1 MQTLSSLISTHIST
15 LYWDIPFSP
24 TLSAPPRAEHGEYC
38 FGIFTLAK
46 PLGKS
51 PNMIAEEIASSLR
64 ADIENF
70 TQVNVIGGYVNL
82 SCTARVWMD
91 ILSQVENQ
99 QQEKKNETIVVDY
112 IGMNVGKPPHIGHI
126 CTPLQGQSIINVLKY
141 HGYHVISDSHLGDWG
156 LLFGKLIIGFEKY
169 GSQEK
174 LREDAINHLL
184 EVYIA
189 INTDT
194 ESDPSIEQ
202 FCRDAFRELSNGKKE
217 YTDLWVQF
225 TTASIA
231 TNKKILELM
240 HIHQDYDI
248 GESFYEWL
256 PIPKIGTQPNLI
268 YDMNS
273 IVTELLAK
281 WIATQN
287 EDGSVGVVFAEE
299 TKLPSTILRKKDGT
313 NLYLTSD
320 LATIKYR
327 LTNGW
332 NPKKILYFVDVR
344 QSLHLKQ
351 AFTIAKMAWGM
362 EDTEITHA
370 ANGAIVLPE
379 GAMSTRKWNII
390 RLDALVEEWYVRM
403 KALLEEKK
411 RELSESDIREIAIG
425 AIKYSYLS
433 QDRER
438 DVVFTWD
445 KALSFEWNSG
455 PYIQYACVRAAKIV
469 GTIEK
474 REYDYSNIEGLSP
487 YDTALIRTLA
497 EMESKIQTTADTYK
511 PHTLALFCY
520 DLAVCFNSFYVHTPK
535 ILEETDADL
544 RSLRLHLCR
553 LVAEKLTLGFDL
565 LGIKMPS
572 EM

>member
-1 MQTLSSLISTHIST
+1 
-15 LYWDIPFSP
+15 
-24 TLSAPPRAEHGEYC
+24 
-38 FGIFTLAK
+38 
-46 PLGKS
+46 
-51 PNMIAEEIASSLR
+51 MIAEEIASSLR

-248 GESFYEWL
+248 GESFYE
-256 PIPKIGTQPNLI
+256 
-268 YDMNS
+268 
-273 IVTELLAK
+273 
-281 WIATQN
+281 
-287 EDGSVGVVFAEE
+287 
-299 TKLPSTILRKKDGT
+299 
-313 NLYLTSD
+313 
-320 LATIKYR
+320 
-327 LTNGW
+327 
-332 NPKKILYFVDVR
+332 
-344 QSLHLKQ
+344 
-351 AFTIAKMAWGM
+351 
-362 EDTEITHA
+362 
-370 ANGAIVLPE
+370 
-379 GAMSTRKWNII
+379 
-390 RLDALVEEWYVRM
+390 
-403 KALLEEKK
+403 
-411 RELSESDIREIAIG
+411 
-425 AIKYSYLS
+425 
-433 QDRER
+433 
-438 DVVFTWD
+438 
-445 KALSFEWNSG
+445 
-455 PYIQYACVRAAKIV
+455 
-469 GTIEK
+469 
-474 REYDYSNIEGLSP
+474 
-487 YDTALIRTLA
+487 
-497 EMESKIQTTADTYK
+497 
-511 PHTLALFCY
+511 
-520 DLAVCFNSFYVHTPK
+520 
-535 ILEETDADL
+535 
-544 RSLRLHLCR
+544 
-553 LVAEKLTLGFDL
+553 
-565 LGIKMPS
+565 
-572 EM
+572 